1 MPYTQ
6 SNDVVLLLTNLF
18 KELSENHGDL
28 VWTIVEYNW
37 FPGFLDD
44 FLSLAC
50 KCSGTDSDEF
60 FEFVEKYYKEINL
73 LIGKDDWFLPTYADS
88 NLDMQFL
95 KDNAFLVAAR
105 ELQPKV
111 LKILSEFEQ

>member
-1 MPYTQ
+1 MSYTQ
-6 SNDVVLLLTNLF
+6 GNDLVLLLTDLF

-37 FPGFLDD
+37 FPEFINEANLKLVGNFTV
-44 FLSLAC
+44 LS
-50 KCSGTDSDEF
+50 TFD
-60 FEFVEKYYKEINL
+60 EFVEKYYKKINL
-73 LIGKDDWFLPTYADS
+73 LIGKDWVHYGSKNYAD
-88 NLDMQFL
+88 LEILIQY
-95 KDNAFLVAAR
+95 AR

>member
-1 MPYTQ
+1 MSYTQ
-6 SNDVVLLLTNLF
+6 SNDVVLLLTDLF

-37 FPGFLDD
+37 FP
-44 FLSLAC
+44 
-50 KCSGTDSDEF
+50 EF
-60 FEFVEKYYKEINL
+60 INEVALTFVDNFTILFTFDEFVEKYYKKINL
-73 LIGKDDWFLPTYADS
+73 LIGKDWVHYGSKNYAD
-88 NLDMQFL
+88 LEILIQY
-95 KDNAFLVAAR
+95 AR